1 MLSCTVQ
8 SSEARIVIIM
18 IRETFAVGML
28 QCNCTVL
35 GCKQTRRALVIDPGD
50 EGARILEV
58 LRRNN
63 LTAEAILLTHG
74 HLDHICATKQVAE
87 ATGAPVMMHPDDQP
101 LYEGMDAQANMCGLP
116 TPELAPIDKF
126 IADGDEIVIGT
137 LRGTIIHTPGHSPGS
152 VCLSLPAVDGEAV
165 AAPNKHL
172 YAGDTI
178 FYGGVGRTDLWGGS
192 MDQLLR
198 SIRERILT
206 LPDETFVIPGH
217 GPATTVGQERT
228 SNPFLVL

>member
-1 MLSCTVQ
+1 MV
-8 SSEARIVIIM
+8 
-18 IRETFAVGML
+18 RETFSVGML

-50 EGARILEV
+50 EAVRILEV
-58 LRRNN
+58 LRRHS

-74 HLDHICATKQVAE
+74 HLDHICGTKEVAE
-87 ATGAPVMMHPDDQP
+87 ATGAPVMLHPDDQP
-101 LYEGMDAQANMCGLP
+101 LYDDMEAQAHMCGVP
-116 TPELAPIDKF
+116 TPALAPIDKHLK
-126 IADGDEIVIGT
+126 DGEEITIGT
-137 LRGTIIHTPGHSPGS
+137 LRGKIIHTPGHSPGS
-152 VCLSLPAVDGEAV
+152 ICLSLPAIDEAGV
-165 AAPNKHL
+165 AAPSQHL
-172 YAGDTI
+172 YVGDTI
-178 FYGGVGRTDLWGGS
+178 FYQGIGRTDLWGGS

-228 SNPFLVL
+228 SNPFLML